1 MKLSRSEST
10 PDVEGRVV
18 ETGDTSCKC
27 TREARN
33 INCSEHGG

>member
-1 MKLSRSEST
+1 MKLGRSEST
-10 PDVEGRVV
+10 EDVEGRVV
-18 ETGDTSCKC
+18 ETEGKTCKC